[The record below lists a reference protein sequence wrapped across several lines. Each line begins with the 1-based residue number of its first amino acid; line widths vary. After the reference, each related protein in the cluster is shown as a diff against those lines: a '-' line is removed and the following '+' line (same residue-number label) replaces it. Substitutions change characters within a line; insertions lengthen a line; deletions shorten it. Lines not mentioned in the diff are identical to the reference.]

1 MEQPGCLPHSDLV
14 FPPDRKDCL
23 AILVSGGLDSSILLG
38 ELLRSGATVFPLYV
52 RQGLFWEDQELH
64 FLQRF
69 LEAGRGPGLQPL
81 TVLEMPVGDVYGDHW
96 SVTGRNVPGPDTSD
110 EAVFLPGRNVLLLA
124 KALLWCHVHQVP
136 AVALAPLEA
145 NPFPDA
151 TETFFAAYQKV
162 VNEGVAGSV
171 AILRPYARLRKT
183 EVMQRGRDLPLSLT
197 FSCIRP
203 AGLRHC
209 GNCNKCAERQRA
221 FAAAGVPD
229 PTEYHVQPA
238 PSRGRPV

>member
-1 MEQPGCLPHSDLV
+1 
-14 FPPDRKDCL
+14 L
-23 AILVSGGLDSSILLG
+23 AILASGGLDSSILLG
-38 ELLRSGATVFPLYV
+38 ELLRSGATVFPLYI
-52 RQGLFWEDQELH
+52 RQGLFWENQELH
-64 FLQRF
+64 FLQNF
-69 LEAGRGPGLQPL
+69 LEAVRSPRLQAL
-81 TVLEMPVGDVYGDHW
+81 TVLEMPVGDIYGEHW
-96 SVTGRNVPGPDTSD
+96 SLIGRNVPGADTPD
-110 EAVFLPGRNVLLLA
+110 EAVFLPGRNVFLLV

-151 TETFFAAYQKV
+151 TESFFAAYQKV
-162 VNEGVAGSV
+162 VNEAVTGSV
-171 AILRPYARLRKT
+171 TILRPYARLSKT

-203 AGLRHC
+203 VGPRHC

-229 PTEYHVQPA
+229 PTEYLVQPG
-238 PSRGRPV
+238 PSRGQPV